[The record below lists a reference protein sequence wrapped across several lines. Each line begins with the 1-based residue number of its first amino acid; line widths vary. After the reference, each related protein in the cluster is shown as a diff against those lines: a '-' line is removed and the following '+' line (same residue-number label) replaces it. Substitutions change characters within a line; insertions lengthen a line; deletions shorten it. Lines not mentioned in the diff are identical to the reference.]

1 MNVDDVSTP
10 QVSLVALPAPSRT
23 GTATG
28 TAEHHQNVRTGYTA
42 RNNASVTTTI
52 GSAAQSVSTL
62 SVEGV
67 LAPATASGSGEI
79 TAGDTPSDEA
89 TADVSAK
96 PRSKR
101 ITKVAIDQRAA
112 TYLVTK
118 TLSSSGWWASY

>member
-28 TAEHHQNVRTGYTA
+28 TAERHQNVRTGCTA
-42 RNNASVTTTI
+42 QNNASVTTTI
-52 GSAAQSVSTL
+52 GSAAHSVSTM

-79 TAGDTPSDEA
+79 TAGDTPLDEVR
-89 TADVSAK
+89 ADDS
-96 PRSKR
+96 SK
-101 ITKVAIDQRAA
+101 TKIVKA
-112 TYLVTK
+112 
-118 TLSSSGWWASY
+118 